1 MITRRLFPVIFGFLI
16 LRFFSGCSS
25 RAKAKIALELVP
37 PATPALETTIRAFL
51 AKEDP
56 SAELAKQAN
65 TSLYELRVYDRDPV
79 LADKRAQQLAV
90 AIRDKFKYGSLGPNQ
105 VRIWEIA
112 KPFAPI
118 K

>member
-1 MITRRLFPVIFGFLI
+1 M
-16 LRFFSGCSS
+16 
-25 RAKAKIALELVP
+25 
-37 PATPALETTIRAFL
+37 
-51 AKEDP
+51 
-56 SAELAKQAN
+56 
-65 TSLYELRVYDRDPV
+65 YELRVYDRDPV